1 MVSEVA
7 EILFSDE
14 TLFTYIGY
22 AAGLATIIAF
32 AIQTFRILRTKNITG
47 LSSYMFTMY
56 SLALICWF
64 AYGVFI
70 DSWILAISNLIT
82 FFFTFSILLLILY
95 YDEEDKIERYRRDPL
110 TYVFNKKYFEET
122 VPVKMVESLIAGK
135 PFAIIMGSINNLDT
149 IQQNFGGK
157 YKDRTLK
164 LTAKALEKALR
175 DSDFIA
181 RVDNN
186 KFAIFLSEADE
197 KIAKNVCTRVIE
209 SIHNV
214 EVKKSAKQIMHPEML
229 LGVCPSKYSSDLSE
243 LSAFADEALAQAS
256 YKGRNM
262 LKIYKP
268 EKK

>member
-1 MVSEVA
+1 MVSDIT
-7 EILFSDE
+7 EILFADG

-32 AIQTFRILRTKNITG
+32 AIQTFRILKTKTISG

-64 AYGVFI
+64 TYGVYL
-70 DSWILAISNLIT
+70 DSWVLAISNLIT

-110 TYVFNKKYFEET
+110 TYVFNKKYFEEA
-122 VPVKMVESLIAGK
+122 VPAKMVEALISGK
-135 PFAIIMGSINNLDT
+135 SFSIIMGSINNLDA
-149 IQQNFGGK
+149 IQQSFGGK

-175 DSDFIA
+175 DSDLIA
-181 RVDNN
+181 RIDNN
-186 KFAIFLSEADE
+186 KFAIFLSEADD
-197 KIAKNVCTRVIE
+197 KIAKNVCTRVID
-209 SIHNV
+209 SVHNV
-214 EVKKSAKQIMHPEML
+214 EIKKSAKQILHPELL
-229 LGVCPSKYSSDLSE
+229 LGVCSSKHSTDLDE
-243 LSAFADEALAQAS
+243 LSTLAEEALSQAS

-262 LKIYKP
+262 LKIYKSP
-268 EKK
+268 KK